1 VTTDTSHAVSLQ
13 AWAAEAEAAAGIAR
27 ALAPTPFVPEQLR
40 RYINP
45 DARPQ
50 DRQLDYEGTVAT
62 VTAVLLAGQ
71 ELGFGPM
78 ASLRSITVIKGT
90 VGLYALAARALL
102 QQRGHEIVVK
112 DSTSTR
118 AVVDGRR
125 AGGEWQRA
133 TWDLD
138 RAKAAR
144 LYPGT
149 EFSNWRT
156 QTKAMLVARATA
168 EVARWV
174 ASDAMLGLPLMA
186 EEIEDGPEA
195 NGQAPAI
202 ANVATGPEGPAPGKE
217 LPAAPPPEGAKT
229 ATKRRTAP
237 KRAALPAAA
246 PAGDRPPPA
255 PPEPPMPEPEPPPPP
270 EQPPAPIPAEPVP
283 PAEKLPQKTR
293 ARILAGLRS
302 MHITG
307 REESLALIS
316 AWVGRTV
323 ESTNDLSQDEA
334 HVVIERTDALLSL
347 GAAKV
352 DQADEETPDPP
363 PEDDDQPP
371 PPPPDDQEPA

>member
-1 VTTDTSHAVSLQ
+1 MTTDTSHAVSLQ
-13 AWAAEAEAAAGIAR
+13 AWAAEAEAAAVIAR
-27 ALAPTPFVPEQLR
+27 ALAPTPFIPEQLR
-40 RYINP
+40 RYVNP
-45 DARPQ
+45 DEKDPRKK
-50 DRQLDYEGTVAT
+50 QLDYEGTVAT
-62 VTAVLLAGQ
+62 VMAVFLAGQ

-102 QQRGHEIVVK
+102 QQHGHEIVVK
-112 DSTSTR
+112 ESSSTR

-133 TWDLD
+133 IWDID
-138 RAKAAR
+138 RAKLAR

-186 EEIEDGPEA
+186 EEIEDGQEAA
-195 NGQAPAI
+195 NGQVPAI
-202 ANVATGPEGPAPGKE
+202 ANMATGPEGPAPAKE
-217 LPAAPPPEGAKT
+217 LEAPGAKT
-229 ATKRRTAP
+229 ATKRRAAP
-237 KRAALPAAA
+237 KRAALPT
-246 PAGDRPPPA
+246 AGDGDQPPPA
-255 PPEPPMPEPEPPPPP
+255 PPEPPMPEPPPQ
-270 EQPPAPIPAEPVP
+270 QPPADIPAEVQP

-293 ARILAGLRS
+293 AKILAGLRS

-334 HVVIERTDALLSL
+334 HVVIERTDALLNL
-347 GAAKV
+347 GATKV
-352 DQADEETPDPP
+352 EPADEETPDPP
-363 PEDDDQPP
+363 PDDDDQPP
-371 PPPPDDQEPA
+371 PPPPDDQMEGA

>member
-1 VTTDTSHAVSLQ
+1 MTTDTSHAVSLQ

-40 RYINP
+40 RYVNP
-45 DARPQ
+45 EEKDPRKKQ
-50 DRQLDYEGTVAT
+50 FDYEGTVAT

-102 QQRGHEIVVK
+102 QQHGHEIVVK

-125 AGGEWQRA
+125 AGGEWMRA
-133 TWDLD
+133 IWDID
-138 RAKAAR
+138 RAKTAR

-168 EVARWV
+168 EVSRWI
-174 ASDAMLGLPLMA
+174 ASDAMLGLPLLA
-186 EEIEDGPEA
+186 EEIEDGQEA
-195 NGQAPAI
+195 NGQVPAI

-217 LPAAPPPEGAKT
+217 LAAPPAEGAKT
-229 ATKRRTAP
+229 ATRRRTAP

-246 PAGDRPPPA
+246 PAGDDRPPPA
-255 PPEPPMPEPEPPPPP
+255 PPEPPMPE
-270 EQPPAPIPAEPVP
+270 QPPAPIPEEPQP
-283 PAEKLPQKTR
+283 PAEALPQKTR

-316 AWVGRTV
+316 AWVGRQV

-334 HVVIERTDALLSL
+334 HVVIERTDSLLSL

-352 DQADEETPDPP
+352 DEPDAETPDPP
-363 PEDDDQPP
+363 PDDDDQPP
-371 PPPPDDQEPA
+371 PPPPDDQLEAP

>member
-1 VTTDTSHAVSLQ
+1 MTTDTSHAVSLQ
-13 AWAAEAEAAAGIAR
+13 AWAAEAEAAAVIAR
-27 ALAPTPFVPEQLR
+27 ALAPTPFIPEQLR
-40 RYINP
+40 RYVNP
-45 DARPQ
+45 DEKDPRKK
-50 DRQLDYEGTVAT
+50 QLDYEGTVAT
-62 VTAVLLAGQ
+62 VMAVFLAGQ

-102 QQRGHEIVVK
+102 QQHGHEIVVK

-125 AGGEWQRA
+125 AGGEWQRS

-144 LYPGT
+144 LFPGT

-186 EEIEDGPEA
+186 EEIEDGQEAA
-195 NGQAPAI
+195 NGQVPAI
-202 ANVATGPEGPAPGKE
+202 ANVATGPEGPAPAKE
-217 LPAAPPPEGAKT
+217 LEAEGTKT
-229 ATKRRTAP
+229 ATKRRAAP

-246 PAGDRPPPA
+246 PAGDGRPPPA
-255 PPEPPMPEPEPPPPP
+255 APEPPMPEPPPP
-270 EQPPAPIPAEPVP
+270 EQPPAAIPPEVQP

-293 ARILAGLRS
+293 AKILAGLRS

-334 HVVIERTDALLSL
+334 HVVIERTEALLGM
-347 GAAKV
+347 GATKV
-352 DQADEETPDPP
+352 EQPDEETPDPP
-363 PEDDDQPP
+363 PDDDDQPP
-371 PPPPDDQEPA
+371 PPPPDDQTEGA

>member
-40 RYINP
+40 RYVNP
-45 DARPQ
+45 EEKDPRKKQ
-50 DRQLDYEGTVAT
+50 FDYEGTVAT

-102 QQRGHEIVVK
+102 QQHGHEIVVK

-125 AGGEWQRA
+125 AGGEWMRAVWDVDRA
-133 TWDLD
+133 T
-138 RAKAAR
+138 RAR
-144 LYPGT
+144 LLPGT

-156 QTKAMLVARATA
+156 QTKAMLVARATP

-174 ASDAMLGLPLMA
+174 ASDAMLGLPLLA
-186 EEIEDGPEA
+186 EEIEDGQEA
-195 NGQAPAI
+195 NGQVPAI
-202 ANVATGPEGPAPGKE
+202 ENVATGPQGPPPAKE
-217 LPAAPPPEGAKT
+217 LPPAEGAKK
-229 ATKRRTAP
+229 ATKRTTRP
-237 KRAALPAAA
+237 PRAALPT
-246 PAGDRPPPA
+246 AGDDRPPPA
-255 PPEPPMPEPEPPPPP
+255 PPEPPPPA
-270 EQPPAPIPAEPVP
+270 QPPAAIPAEVEP
-283 PAEKLPQKTR
+283 PAAKLPPQTR
-293 ARILAGLRS
+293 ARVLAGLRE

-347 GAAKV
+347 GATKV
-352 DQADEETPDPP
+352 DPPDEETPDPP
-363 PEDDDQPP
+363 PDDDDQPP
-371 PPPPDDQEPA
+371 PPPPDDQLEGA